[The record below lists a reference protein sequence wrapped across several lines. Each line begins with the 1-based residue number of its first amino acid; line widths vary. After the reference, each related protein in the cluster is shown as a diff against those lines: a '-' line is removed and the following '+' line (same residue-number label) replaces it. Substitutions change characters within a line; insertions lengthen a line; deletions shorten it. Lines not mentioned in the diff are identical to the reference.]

1 MPSPSK
7 AKGNRFEREI
17 VNTVLSSGFKTCKR
31 AWGSNGAALGMHEE
45 VDVLMGDDFKI
56 QAKCRK
62 KLASFLVPTE
72 HVDAVVCKQDRGETL
87 IIMRFDDWLE
97 ERFNNISAGAEAAMK
112 RYQEYLKKE
121 FKNAKSKQSQRQPV

>member
-17 VNTVLSSGFKTCKR
+17 VNEAKKAGFTAVR
-31 AWGSNGAALGMHEE
+31 AWGSNGQSLGFHEE
-45 VDVLMGDDFKI
+45 VDLTIGKEPVVKI

-62 KLASFLVPTE
+62 KLASFLLPSE

-87 IIMRFDDWLE
+87 IILRFEDWLE
-97 ERFNNISAGAEAAMK
+97 NQFISRMVEK
-112 RYQEYLKKE
+112 R
-121 FKNAKSKQSQRQPV
+121 

>member
-7 AKGNRFEREI
+7 QKGNRFEREI
-17 VNTVLSSGFKTCKR
+17 VNKMTSLGIKAKR
-31 AWGSNGAALGMHEE
+31 AWGSNGASLGMHEE

-72 HVDAVVCKQDRGETL
+72 HVDAVVCNQDRGETL
-87 IIMRFDDWLE
+87 IILRFKDWLDYRFISSMPE
-97 ERFNNISAGAEAAMK
+97 ER
-112 RYQEYLKKE
+112 
-121 FKNAKSKQSQRQPV
+121 

>member
-17 VNTVLSSGFKTCKR
+17 VNEAKKAGFTAIR
-31 AWGSNGAALGMHEE
+31 AWGSNGQSLGLHEE
-45 VDVLMGDDFKI
+45 VDLTIGTHPLVKI

-72 HVDAVVCKQDRGETL
+72 HVDAVVCKQDRGDTL

-97 ERFNNISAGAEAAMK
+97 ERFIASMPED
-112 RYQEYLKKE
+112 R
-121 FKNAKSKQSQRQPV
+121 

>member
-17 VNTVLSSGFKTCKR
+17 VNKLTSLGITAKR
-31 AWGSNGAALGMHEE
+31 AWGSNGASLGMHEE

-97 ERFNNISAGAEAAMK
+97 ERFICSMPEE
-112 RYQEYLKKE
+112 R
-121 FKNAKSKQSQRQPV
+121 